1 MANFSPDSERN
12 TVKMSGD
19 YMEKVS
25 AQTEFRPG
33 LKFQARVLKTG
44 LKPHVIQPGLKKE
57 RGHAHRL
64 CFRTSV
70 NFLMEIWVLR
80 LG

>member
-25 AQTEFRPG
+25 AQAEIPSPGSEDSLKTPCNSARAEKGTRARASIVFSHPSKFSHGNLGFASG
-33 LKFQARVLKTG
+33 LKL
-44 LKPHVIQPGLKKE
+44 
-57 RGHAHRL
+57 
-64 CFRTSV
+64 S
-70 NFLMEIWVLR
+70 M
-80 LG
+80 